1 MSKLIINGGR
11 TLNGSVVV
19 QGSKNAVLPIFA
31 GSVLCEGRVIIH
43 NSPKISDCDNMLN
56 ILRSLGSKIN
66 RYENNV
72 VIENDDMINGEI
84 KSTLAR
90 ELRSSIFLLGPMLA
104 RFKSAK
110 IAYPGGCEIGLRP
123 IDLHLKGLRELNVD
137 IHEEAGFI
145 YCDATN
151 MKGAQIQ
158 LDLPSVGATEN
169 LMMAS
174 IVADGVTVIRNAA
187 KEPEIVDLQNF
198 LNKCGANITGA
209 GSSVITVIGGT
220 KLKGIEYT
228 PISDR
233 IVAGTYM
240 LATCMCGGEI
250 QLLGADLTNLYALV
264 SKFSKYACNIIVNSD
279 NIYIKANGRMSA
291 VDVIETSPF
300 PGFPTDLQAQTVAML
315 SIANG
320 ASVMVENMFESRY
333 KYVPEL
339 VKMGAKIV
347 VKDRTAFIKGVKSL
361 YGAEVFAQDLR
372 GGAALVIAG
381 LSAKGRTVVSGL
393 SHVDRGYESIETVLS
408 SLGADIVRK

>member
-1 MSKLIINGGR
+1 MVLSRNIVKM
-11 TLNGSVVV
+11 
-19 QGSKNAVLPIFA
+19 KN
-31 GSVLCEGRVIIH
+31 S
-43 NSPKISDCDNMLN
+43 
-56 ILRSLGSKIN
+56 
-66 RYENNV
+66 
-72 VIENDDMINGEI
+72 EI
-84 KSTLAR
+84 TSTLAR

-137 IHEEAGFI
+137 IHEESGFI
-145 YCDATN
+145 HCDASN
-151 MKGAQIQ
+151 MKGGEIH

-174 IVADGVTVIRNAA
+174 IVADGDTVIRNAA
-187 KEPEIVDLQNF
+187 REPEIVDLQNF
-198 LNKCGANITGA
+198 LNACGAEIEGA
-209 GSSVITVIGGT
+209 GTSIVTVRGGRT
-220 KLKGIEYT
+220 LKGVEYT
-228 PISDR
+228 PMNDR
-233 IVAGTYM
+233 IVAGTFM
-240 LATCMCGGEI
+240 LATCMCGGEVE
-250 QLLGADLTNLYALV
+250 LLGADLSNLHSLISKL
-264 SKFSKYACNIIVNSD
+264 SKFACKVIVDSD

-315 SIANG
+315 SVANG

-347 VKDRTAFIKGVKSL
+347 VKDRTAFIKGVKNL

-381 LSAKGRTVVSGL
+381 LVAKGATVVSDVY
-393 SHVDRGYESIETVLS
+393 HIDRGYENIESVLKKV
-408 SLGADIVRK
+408 GADIVRK

>member
-66 RYENNV
+66 RYENTV

-151 MKGAQIQ
+151 MKGSQIQ

>member
-11 TLNGSVVV
+11 TLNGSIVV

-66 RYENNV
+66 RYENTV

-264 SKFSKYACNIIVNSD
+264 SKFSKYACNVIVNSG

-339 VKMGAKIV
+339 VKMGARIV

-393 SHVDRGYESIETVLS
+393 THVDRGYESIETVLS
-408 SLGADIVRK
+408 SLGADIVRR

>member
-11 TLNGSVVV
+11 ALNGSIKV

-31 GSVLCEGRVIIH
+31 GSVLCKGQVIIH
-43 NSPKISDCDNMLN
+43 NSPQISDCNNMLN
-56 ILRSLGSKIN
+56 ILKALGCKIE
-66 RYENNV
+66 RWDDTV
-72 VIENDDMINGEI
+72 IIENSEMKNSEI
-84 KSTLAR
+84 TSTLAR

-137 IHEEAGFI
+137 IHEESGFI
-145 YCDATN
+145 HCDASN
-151 MKGAQIQ
+151 MKGGEIH

-174 IVADGVTVIRNAA
+174 IVADGDTVIRNAA
-187 KEPEIVDLQNF
+187 REPEIVDLQNF
-198 LNKCGANITGA
+198 LNACGAEIEGA
-209 GSSVITVIGGT
+209 GTSIVTVRGGRT
-220 KLKGIEYT
+220 LKGVEYT
-228 PISDR
+228 PMNDR
-233 IVAGTYM
+233 IVAGTFM
-240 LATCMCGGEI
+240 LATCMCGGEVELI
-250 QLLGADLTNLYALV
+250 GADLSNLHSLISKL
-264 SKFSKYACNIIVNSD
+264 SKFACKVIVDSD

-315 SIANG
+315 SVANG

-347 VKDRTAFIKGVKSL
+347 VKDRTAFIKGVKNL

-381 LSAKGRTVVSGL
+381 LVAKGTTVVSDVY
-393 SHVDRGYESIETVLS
+393 HIDRGYENIESVLKKV
-408 SLGADIVRK
+408 GADIVRK

>member
-11 TLNGSVVV
+11 ALMGSIKV

-31 GSVLCEGRVIIH
+31 GSVLCKGRVIIH
-43 NSPKISDCDNMLN
+43 NSPRISDCNNMLN
-56 ILRSLGSKIN
+56 ILTALGCKVT
-66 RYENNV
+66 RYENT
-72 VIENDDMINGEI
+72 VIIESDDMINGEI
-84 KSTLAR
+84 TSTLAR

-151 MKGAQIQ
+151 IKGADVH

-174 IVADGVTVIRNAA
+174 IVAEGKTTIRNAA
-187 KEPEIVDLQNF
+187 REPEIVDLQNF
-198 LNKCGANITGA
+198 LNKCGAKIEGA
-209 GSSVITVIGGT
+209 GTSVITVEGKRSLVGV
-220 KLKGIEYT
+220 EYT
-228 PISDR
+228 PMNDR

-250 QLLGADLTNLYALV
+250 QLIGADLSNLYSLI
-264 SKFSKYACNIIVNSD
+264 SKFSKYACKVIVNSD

-315 SIANG
+315 SVANG

-347 VKDRTAFIKGVKSL
+347 VKDRTAFIKGVKNL

-372 GGAALVIAG
+372 GGAALVMAG
-381 LSAKGRTVVSGL
+381 LVAKGKTIVSDVY
-393 SHVDRGYESIETVLS
+393 HVDRGYEDIEKVLS
-408 SLGADIVRK
+408 GVGADIVRI

>member
-66 RYENNV
+66 RYENTV

-145 YCDATN
+145 YCEATN